1 MVAGWRLSCP
11 SPLLVAASSSP
22 APQETWAASSPGC
35 SSRAGPAVVGVV
47 RKAAE
52 AGTPAGLDAET
63 AARYRAHV
71 TELSDEAG
79 VAAAF
84 DLAASLAPVWG
95 LVNAA
100 GAWWVG

>member
-1 MVAGWRLSCP
+1 M
-11 SPLLVAASSSP
+11 
-22 APQETWAASSPGC
+22 
-35 SSRAGPAVVGVV
+35 VGVV